1 MNISTSIHTLIQSM
15 GNADEFSLEKL
26 LAHSQFI
33 LDISSACKQTEL
45 YSLQLPSIMAQVDV
59 FNAELQ
65 SQDDRLLAAWML
77 TLEYITV
84 STSIPQLQA
93 GAIFTFPIVEQFL
106 PPH

>member
-26 LAHSQFI
+26 VAHSQLIF
-33 LDISSACKQTEL
+33 DISSACKQTEL
-45 YSLQLPSIMAQVDV
+45 YSLQIPSIMAQIDAFTV
-59 FNAELQ
+59 ELP

-77 TLEYITV
+77 TLEYITI
-84 STSIPQLQA
+84 STSISQLQA